1 MGFNG
6 IDVSNN
12 NGSVNL
18 VTMKPGFV
26 IAKATESTN
35 FADPSYGNFAD
46 QATMQL
52 KVPFGAY
59 HFFHAASLNARAQA
73 DFFARVARVRSQ
85 VSLWLDYE
93 QAGFGS
99 SGETDAEQ
107 IGFFIDEVKVKFPLA
122 KVGIYTNG
130 TGLARIKPYMSEIPY
145 NGLWYA
151 SLNGDVAPQTNP
163 EWQIN
168 QYAIKDGIDQDFIT
182 WTESKWRAY
191 WTWAK

>member
-12 NGSVNL
+12 NGPVNL
-18 VTMKPGFV
+18 VTLKPGFV
-26 IAKATESTN
+26 IAKATEGTDFS
-35 FADPSYGNFAD
+35 DPSYGRFAD
-46 QATMQL
+46 QATEIL

-59 HFFHAASLNARAQA
+59 HFFHAEALNARAQA
-73 DFFARVARVRSQ
+73 DHFGTVARVRSML
-85 VSLWLDYE
+85 SLWLDYE
-93 QAGFGS
+93 TFGA
-99 SGETDAEQ
+99 SGESDAEQ
-107 IGFFIDEVKVKFPLA
+107 IGFFIDEVKVNFPLA

-130 TGLARIKPYMSEIPY
+130 TGLARIRPFMKEIPY

-151 SLNGDVAPQTNP
+151 SLNGDVAPQTDP
-163 EWQIN
+163 EYQIN
-168 QYAIKDGIDQDFIT
+168 QFAIKDGIDQDFIT